1 MEEYNDVI
9 LFASG
14 SYSDLT
20 SQLKSPVNLKAPFHS
35 VSSEVVWPAM
45 QLDVEDIGGVTAAL
59 SANVTALVAGG
70 KQIQRSGWGE
80 TGTEKEAEAELMKN
94 HCDEIYLI

>member
-1 MEEYNDVI
+1 
-9 LFASG
+9 
-14 SYSDLT
+14 
-20 SQLKSPVNLKAPFHS
+20 
-35 VSSEVVWPAM
+35 M

-80 TGTEKEAEAELMKN
+80 TGTEKGAEAELMKN
-94 HCDEIYLI
+94 DCDEIYLI